1 LKTRDFASDAEVF
14 SLVEAFEA
22 ATIPASEFTHVAHIA
37 VALSYLNESPADE
50 ALARMRKNIRAFA
63 AHHGVNGLYHE
74 TLTTFWMKLLDH
86 VGANAN
92 VDSSRRSK
100 GATADLPLWQRINST
115 VAKWGTSAPVK
126 AHYSREVIQS
136 KTAREKWVPPDRL
149 PLPF

>member
-1 LKTRDFASDAEVF
+1 LFKTRDFASDAEVF

-63 AHHGVNGLYHE
+63 AHHGVSGLYHE

-86 VGANAN
+86 LGANAN
-92 VDSSRRSK
+92 VD
-100 GATADLPLWQRINST
+100 LPLWQRVNST

-126 AHYSREVIQS
+126 AHYSQEVIQS